1 MMTFTKTTSPYLRG
15 RSFALVMAAAL
26 ACSSSFAE
34 KPEWAGGGKNKG
46 NKHDQTEQSD
56 HGDSGKGKKAKKNK
70 QSAEVKVGG
79 YFVPQQRVVIQ
90 NYYGQQFKAGKCPPG
105 LAKKNNG
112 CLPPG
117 QAKKYAI
124 GQPLPRDVVFYP
136 VPSSVIV
143 QLGAPP
149 AGHKYV
155 RVATDILL
163 IAIGTSMV
171 VDAMQDLGSM

>member
-1 MMTFTKTTSPYLRG
+1 MQTVESDKT
-15 RSFALVMAAAL
+15 
-26 ACSSSFAE
+26 
-34 KPEWAGGGKNKG
+34 G
-46 NKHDQTEQSD
+46 NKNT
-56 HGDSGKGKKAKKNK
+56 GKRNT
-70 QSAEVKVGG
+70 
-79 YFVPQQRVVIQ
+79 
-90 NYYGQQFKAGKCPPG
+90 
-105 LAKKNNG
+105 KKNNG

-124 GQPLPRDVVFYP
+124 GQPLPRDIVYYP
-136 VPSSVIV
+136 VPAAVVV

-171 VDAMQDLGSM
+171 VDAIQDLGPI